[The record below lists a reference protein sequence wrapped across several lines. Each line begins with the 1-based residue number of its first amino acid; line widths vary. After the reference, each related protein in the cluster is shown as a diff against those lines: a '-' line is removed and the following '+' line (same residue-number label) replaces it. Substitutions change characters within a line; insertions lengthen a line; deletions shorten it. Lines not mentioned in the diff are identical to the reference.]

1 MVLRIPP
8 LCGSGPLEI
17 SLDDPLRV
25 GGTDE
30 CAPSAESGIHEIAT
44 CDLIW
49 RRVMR
54 MPPSFGHGPLELY
67 PLASY
72 IKEGRTE
79 GPAPAVAFGRKEIA
93 TCDGVWKRV
102 LRIPP

>member
-1 MVLRIPP
+1 
-8 LCGSGPLEI
+8 
-17 SLDDPLRV
+17 
-25 GGTDE
+25 
-30 CAPSAESGIHEIAT
+30 
-44 CDLIW
+44 
-49 RRVMR
+49 MR